1 MQAELALISCI
12 SVTHEYSRMS
22 GFMNRVICII
32 TGDNLPAK
40 CHPDPLE
47 PGQGVS
53 HNGGKMGGHQTLKSG
68 TWGVIDNDTLL

>member
-12 SVTHEYSRMS
+12 FVAYEYSRMS
-22 GFMNRVICII
+22 GFMNSVICII

-47 PGQGVS
+47 PGKGVS
-53 HNGGKMGGHQTLKSG
+53 HNGGKNGRSPKVEIWNMGGYRQ
-68 TWGVIDNDTLL
+68 